1 MGIWELKQFGLA
13 SRKESATSGRLVNVS
28 ISTISE
34 NPDQPR
40 KKFFEEDL
48 QELAESIKHN
58 GIIQPLIVRKL
69 PGTDM
74 KYELVAGE
82 RRLKAAK
89 LAGEIQVP
97 CVVIETNRQQ
107 SAILALME
115 NMQRK
120 DLNFFE
126 EAQGIAKLIS
136 VYKLSQEEVA
146 AYLGKAQS
154 TVSNKLR
161 LLKYSEREVEQF
173 LNAGLTER
181 HARALLKLSTE
192 ELRELAISKVISG
205 NLTVQETEALV
216 ESLIIGEKEKASFEK
231 RKVVL
236 RDVRLYINTIKKTV
250 ENMNEVG
257 IAAGIEKREGIGCIE
272 YVVRIPLE
280 ESAKG
285 K

>member
-1 MGIWELKQFGLA
+1 MWELKQFGLTN
-13 SRKESATSGRLVNVS
+13 KKDTPTVGRLINITVS
-28 ISTISE
+28 NITQ

-69 PGTDM
+69 PGADA

-89 LAGEIQVP
+89 LAGEVQVP

-161 LLKYSEREVEQF
+161 LLKYNDHEVEQF

-181 HARALLKLSTE
+181 HARALLKLTTE
-192 ELRELAISKVISG
+192 ELRELAINKVIAA

-216 ESLIIGEKEKASFEK
+216 ESLIIGAKEKANFEK

-257 IAAGIEKREGIGCIE
+257 IAAGIEKRQGIGCIE

-280 ESAKG
+280 EPNK
-285 K
+285 